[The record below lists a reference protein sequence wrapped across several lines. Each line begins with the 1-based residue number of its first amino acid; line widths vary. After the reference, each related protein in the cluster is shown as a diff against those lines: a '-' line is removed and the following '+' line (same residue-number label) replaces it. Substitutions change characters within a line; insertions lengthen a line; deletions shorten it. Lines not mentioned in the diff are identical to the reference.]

1 MNRQNFYRE
10 DNQNP
15 SLNLNTLME
24 EIEQGIKIMTKNKE
38 PVSIK
43 KNYNYFEKLKM
54 QKYQMDIES
63 EQ

>member
-1 MNRQNFYRE
+1 
-10 DNQNP
+10 
-15 SLNLNTLME
+15 ME